1 MSKRDDLLRLT
12 ADNVDDSMGIGRA
25 PQPATPTPSVH
36 GVPARFQGVKKSTN
50 TAEIPTERIAPDPDQ
65 PREEYDPE
73 ALQRLAESLKTRGQ
87 LQPIRVRWDEGR
99 GVYMILV
106 GERRWRAAT
115 MAGLAMV
122 SAIVV
127 DGPMDPAEQLAVQLV
142 ENCLREDL
150 KPIEQAKALKTLMD
164 RNHWSVRQVAD
175 ELAMVHVNVVRALAL
190 LKLPESIQAQVEA
203 GDLPPATAYEISKVA
218 DSAEREALAARVKA
232 EGMTRDEA
240 VEAIKSAPS
249 SKSGG
254 KGRGVA
260 KGKVRKVTAQL
271 FRAGGGKI
279 TVENRRGLDDALT
292 LAMLEEAAGQV
303 KARLRTE
310 DQEAA

>member
-1 MSKRDDLLRLT
+1 
-12 ADNVDDSMGIGRA
+12 
-25 PQPATPTPSVH
+25 
-36 GVPARFQGVKKSTN
+36 
-50 TAEIPTERIAPDPDQ
+50 
-65 PREEYDPE
+65 
-73 ALQRLAESLKTRGQ
+73 
-87 LQPIRVRWDEGR
+87 
-99 GVYMILV
+99 MILV

-115 MAGLAMV
+115 MAGLAMM

-127 DGPMDPAEQLAVQLV
+127 DGPMDPAELLAVQLV

-164 RNHWSVRQVAD
+164 RNRWSVRQVAD

-218 DSAEREALAARVKA
+218 DPAEREALAARVRA

-254 KGRGVA
+254 KGRGWP
-260 KGKVRKVTAQL
+260 
-271 FRAGGGKI
+271 
-279 TVENRRGLDDALT
+279 RGRS
-292 LAMLEEAAGQV
+292 V
-303 KARLRTE
+303 K
-310 DQEAA
+310 